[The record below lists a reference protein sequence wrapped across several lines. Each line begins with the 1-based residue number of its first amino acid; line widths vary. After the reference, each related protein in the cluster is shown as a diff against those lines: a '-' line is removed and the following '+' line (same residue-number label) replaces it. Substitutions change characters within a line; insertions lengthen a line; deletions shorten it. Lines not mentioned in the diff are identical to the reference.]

1 MATLE
6 KIRNRAGIL
15 ISVVIGL
22 ALLAFILGDL
32 FSQGGM
38 AFQQNRNVIAE
49 VKGKE
54 IPYQTFQQE
63 VDKLI
68 EINKFSQGQSSLDNE
83 TREQIREQV
92 WEMLTRDYV
101 MQDVYE
107 DLGIN
112 VSSEELWDMVQGEN
126 VHPMIQRIFSDPETG
141 EVNTMAI
148 IQFLKSYD
156 QDPSGQRKAYWLFL
170 EEQMTK
176 ERKFNKFNTLV
187 AQGINV
193 TSSKSERLA
202 ELNSKNIDLQY
213 VMHPYNAVEDNDV
226 DIDES
231 DLKDYYNKHKENYKQ
246 SSSRDIEYVTFN
258 IEPTE
263 EDINETL
270 RWIEDMKSDYRET
283 ERDEEFIN
291 LNSDISFDRTYYKK
305 EELSDS
311 IADFIFNAD
320 IGDIYGPYLENET
333 YKLAKLI
340 DKKQLPDSIKLRH
353 VMIQPTRSQ
362 AGVQE
367 ARNRADSLAQVLKEG
382 ADFANI
388 AQQYSDDQSTASEGG
403 NLGWLSKNDYSE
415 AVLDTAFLS
424 EVGEIKMV
432 QGQEGFH
439 IIEVV
444 EKGRLT
450 PKVQVGILAR
460 NLEPSSRTY
469 QQVYSKASKFAGENN
484 TYDEFISS
492 IEEKDI
498 TKRIAS
504 NVQIDAKQIPGL
516 SDARPLIRSAFDTKK
531 EEMIKS
537 DNDPVFEIDDK
548 FVIAF
553 VTDVRKEGY
562 AEFERVRDDIEL
574 KIREQKKA
582 DKIIEDISDDLKN
595 INSLQ
600 DYAQNASTEL
610 QQANNINYNS
620 YQLRGT
626 GSEPRVVSAS
636 MSLEPNTISTPIKGN
651 NGVFLVEVIDV
662 EETTQSSER
671 IRQQQLQRLQELATE
686 EAYEALEE
694 AADIKDRRY
703 RFY

>member
-6 KIRNRAGIL
+6 KIRNRAGVL

-49 VKGKE
+49 IKGKE
-54 IPYQTFQQE
+54 IPYQMFQQE

-92 WEMLTRDYV
+92 WEMLTREYV
-101 MQDVYE
+101 MQDAYE
-107 DLGIN
+107 DLGIS
-112 VSSEELWDMVQGEN
+112 VSAEELWDMVQGEN

-141 EVNTMAI
+141 QVNTMAI

-193 TSSKSERLA
+193 TSGKSEHVA

-213 VMHPYNAVEDNDV
+213 VLHPYSEIDDDEVN
-226 DIDES
+226 IDES
-231 DLKDYYNKHKENYKQ
+231 DLKNYYNKRKENYKQ
-246 SSSRDIEYVTFN
+246 SASRDIEYVTFD

-270 RWIEDMKSDYRET
+270 KWIEDIKSDFRET

-291 LNSDISFDRTYYKK
+291 LNSDIPVDKTYYKK

-311 IADFIFNAD
+311 IADFMFTAD
-320 IGDIYGPYLENET
+320 IGDVYGPYLEEET
-333 YKLAKLI
+333 YKLAKII
-340 DKKQLPDSIKLRH
+340 DKKELPDSIKLRH

-367 ARNRADSLAQVLKEG
+367 ARSLADSLTQVLKEG
-382 ADFANI
+382 ADFASI
-388 AQQYSDDQSTASEGG
+388 AQQYSDDQNTASEGG
-403 NLGWLSKNDYSE
+403 NLGWLSKDDYFE

-424 EVGEIKMV
+424 DVGEIKMV
-432 QGQEGFH
+432 PGQDGFH

-444 EKGRLT
+444 ERGRLT

-460 NLEPSSRTY
+460 NLEPSSNTY

-484 TYDEFISS
+484 TYDEFLSS
-492 IEEKDI
+492 VEEKNI

-504 NVQIDAKQIPGL
+504 NVQIDAKEIPGL
-516 SDARPLIRSAFDTKK
+516 SEARPLIRSAFDTKK

-537 DNDPVFEIDDK
+537 DNDPIFEIDDK
-548 FVIAF
+548 FIVAF

-562 AEFERVRDDIEL
+562 AKFERVKDDIEL
-574 KIREQKKA
+574 KVREQKKA
-582 DKIIEDISDDLKN
+582 DKIIEDISDDLTD
-595 INSLQ
+595 ITSLQ
-600 DYAQNASTEL
+600 NYAQNASLEL
-610 QQANNINYNS
+610 EQAYNINYNS
-620 YQLRGT
+620 YQLTGA
-626 GSEPRVVSAS
+626 GSEPKVIAAS
-636 MSLEPNTISTPIKGN
+636 IALEPNTISKPIKGN
-651 NGVFLVEVIDV
+651 SGVFIAEVIDTD
-662 EETTQSSER
+662 EATQSPER
-671 IRQQQLQRLQELATE
+671 IRQQQLQRLQQLATTQ
-686 EAYEALEE
+686 AYEVLKE

>member
-38 AFQQNRNVIAE
+38 AFQQNQNVIAE

-54 IPYQTFQQE
+54 IPYQMFQQE

-68 EINKFSQGQSSLDNE
+68 EINKFSQGESSLDNE
-83 TREQIREQV
+83 KREEIREQV

-141 EVNTMAI
+141 EVNKMAI
-148 IQFLKSYD
+148 VQFLKSYN

-170 EEQMTK
+170 EEQMTN

-213 VMHPYNAVEDNDV
+213 VMHPYNEVEDNDV

-231 DLKDYYNKHKENYKQ
+231 ELKDYYNKHKENYKQ

-263 EDINETL
+263 EDINEIL
-270 RWIEDMKSDYRET
+270 RWIEDMKSDYQET

-320 IGDIYGPYLENET
+320 IGDIYGPYLEDET

-388 AQQYSDDQSTASEGG
+388 AQQYSDDQSTAGEGG

-424 EVGEIKMV
+424 DVGEIKIV

-450 PKVQVGILAR
+450 SKVQVGILAR
-460 NLEPSSRTY
+460 NLEPSSKTY

-498 TKRIAS
+498 TKRVAS
-504 NVQIDAKQIPGL
+504 NVQIEAKEIPGL

-537 DNDPVFEIDDK
+537 ENDPVFEIDDK

-562 AEFERVRDDIEL
+562 AEFERVRDDIES
-574 KIREQKKA
+574 KVREQKKA

-600 DYAQNASTEL
+600 NYAQNASIEL

-620 YQLRGT
+620 YQLRGA

-636 MSLEPNTISTPIKGN
+636 VSLEPNTISTPIKGN
-651 NGVFLVEVIDV
+651 NGVFLVEVIDL

-671 IRQQQLQRLQELATE
+671 IRKEQLQRLQELATE
-686 EAYEALEE
+686 EAYEALKE

>member
-38 AFQQNRNVIAE
+38 AFQQNQNVIAE

-54 IPYQTFQQE
+54 IPYQMFQQE

-68 EINKFSQGQSSLDNE
+68 EINKFSQGESSLDNE
-83 TREQIREQV
+83 KREEIREQV

-141 EVNTMAI
+141 EVNKMAI
-148 IQFLKSYD
+148 VQFLKSYD

-170 EEQMTK
+170 EEQMTN

-213 VMHPYNAVEDNDV
+213 VMHPYNEVEDNDV

-231 DLKDYYNKHKENYKQ
+231 ELKDYYNKHKENYKQ

-263 EDINETL
+263 EDINEIL
-270 RWIEDMKSDYRET
+270 RWIEDMKSDYQET

-388 AQQYSDDQSTASEGG
+388 AQQYSDDQSTAGEGG

-424 EVGEIKMV
+424 DVGEIKIV

-450 PKVQVGILAR
+450 SKVQVGILAR
-460 NLEPSSRTY
+460 NLEPSSKTY

-498 TKRIAS
+498 TKRVAS
-504 NVQIDAKQIPGL
+504 NVQIEAKEIPGL

-537 DNDPVFEIDDK
+537 ENDPVFEIDDK

-562 AEFERVRDDIEL
+562 AEFERVRDDIES
-574 KIREQKKA
+574 KVREQKKA

-600 DYAQNASTEL
+600 NYAQNASIEL

-620 YQLRGT
+620 YQLRGA

-636 MSLEPNTISTPIKGN
+636 VSLEPNTISTPIKGN
-651 NGVFLVEVIDV
+651 NGVFLVEVIDL

-671 IRQQQLQRLQELATE
+671 IRKEQLQRLQELATE
-686 EAYEALEE
+686 EAYEALKE

>member
-38 AFQQNRNVIAE
+38 AFQQNQNVIAE

-54 IPYQTFQQE
+54 IPYQMFQQE

-68 EINKFSQGQSSLDNE
+68 EINKFSQGESSLDNE
-83 TREQIREQV
+83 KREEIREQV

-141 EVNTMAI
+141 EVNKMAI
-148 IQFLKSYD
+148 VQFLKSYN

-170 EEQMTK
+170 EEQMTN

-263 EDINETL
+263 EDINEIL
-270 RWIEDMKSDYRET
+270 RWIEDMKSDYQET

-320 IGDIYGPYLENET
+320 IGDIYGPYLEKET

-388 AQQYSDDQSTASEGG
+388 AQQYSDDQSTAGEGG

-424 EVGEIKMV
+424 DVGEIKIV

-504 NVQIDAKQIPGL
+504 NVQIEAKEIPGL

-537 DNDPVFEIDDK
+537 ENDPVFEIDDK

-600 DYAQNASTEL
+600 NYAQNASIEL

-620 YQLRGT
+620 YQLRGA

-636 MSLEPNTISTPIKGN
+636 VSLEPNTISTPIKGN
-651 NGVFLVEVIDV
+651 NGVFLVEVIDL

-671 IRQQQLQRLQELATE
+671 IRKEQLQRLQELATE
-686 EAYEALEE
+686 EAYEALKE

>member
-38 AFQQNRNVIAE
+38 AFQQNQNVIAE

-54 IPYQTFQQE
+54 IPYQMFQQE

-68 EINKFSQGQSSLDNE
+68 EINKFSQGESSLDNE
-83 TREQIREQV
+83 KREEIREQV

-213 VMHPYNAVEDNDV
+213 VMHPYNEVEDNDV

-231 DLKDYYNKHKENYKQ
+231 ELKDYYNKHKENYKQ

-263 EDINETL
+263 EDINEIL
-270 RWIEDMKSDYRET
+270 RWIEDMKSDYQET

-388 AQQYSDDQSTASEGG
+388 AQQYSDDQSTAGEGG

-424 EVGEIKMV
+424 DVGEIKIV

-439 IIEVV
+439 LIEVV

-450 PKVQVGILAR
+450 SKVQVGILAR
-460 NLEPSSRTY
+460 NLEPSSKTY

-498 TKRIAS
+498 TKRVAS

-537 DNDPVFEIDDK
+537 ENDPVFEIDDK

-562 AEFERVRDDIEL
+562 AEFERVRDDIES
-574 KIREQKKA
+574 KVREQKKA

-600 DYAQNASTEL
+600 NYAQNASIEL

-620 YQLRGT
+620 YQLRGA

-636 MSLEPNTISTPIKGN
+636 VSLEPNTISTPIKGN
-651 NGVFLVEVIDV
+651 NGVFLVEVIDL

-671 IRQQQLQRLQELATE
+671 IRKEQLQRLQELATE
-686 EAYEALEE
+686 EAYEALKE

>member
-38 AFQQNRNVIAE
+38 AFQQNQNVIAE

-54 IPYQTFQQE
+54 IPYQMFQQE

-68 EINKFSQGQSSLDNE
+68 EINKFSQGESSLDNE
-83 TREQIREQV
+83 KREEIREQV

-141 EVNTMAI
+141 EVNKMAI
-148 IQFLKSYD
+148 VQFLKSYN

-170 EEQMTK
+170 EEQMTN

-213 VMHPYNAVEDNDV
+213 VMHPYNEVEDNDV

-231 DLKDYYNKHKENYKQ
+231 ELKDYYNKHKENYKQ

-263 EDINETL
+263 EDINEIL
-270 RWIEDMKSDYRET
+270 RWIEDMKSDYQET

-388 AQQYSDDQSTASEGG
+388 AQQYSDDQSTAGEGG

-424 EVGEIKMV
+424 DVGEIKIV

-450 PKVQVGILAR
+450 SKVQVGILAR
-460 NLEPSSRTY
+460 NLEPSSKTY

-498 TKRIAS
+498 TKRVAS
-504 NVQIDAKQIPGL
+504 NVQIEAKEIPGL

-537 DNDPVFEIDDK
+537 ENDPVFEIDDK

-562 AEFERVRDDIEL
+562 AEFERVRDDIES
-574 KIREQKKA
+574 KVREQKKA

-600 DYAQNASTEL
+600 NYAQNASIEL

-620 YQLRGT
+620 YQLRGA

-636 MSLEPNTISTPIKGN
+636 VSLEPNTISTPIKGN
-651 NGVFLVEVIDV
+651 NGVFLVEVIDL

-671 IRQQQLQRLQELATE
+671 IRKEQLQRLQELATE
-686 EAYEALEE
+686 EAYEALKE